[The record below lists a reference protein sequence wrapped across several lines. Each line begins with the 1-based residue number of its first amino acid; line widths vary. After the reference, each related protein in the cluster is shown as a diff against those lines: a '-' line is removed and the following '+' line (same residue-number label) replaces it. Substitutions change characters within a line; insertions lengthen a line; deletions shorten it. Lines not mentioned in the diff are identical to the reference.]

1 MTQPSLENVFEYLSL
16 LIAEHTE
23 SGEPFV
29 LGKIQPAI
37 TFKFPTFK
45 LANYGL
51 NGMKD
56 FLEAGERANYFI
68 LVNTGD
74 VKTAYLTPGT
84 KRRVTSVVP
93 NVAQMTADD
102 PRRTR
107 WMTELLEELLK
118 AERADQLLRAIA
130 NSASPEVLTPSFDA
144 FLAGQER
151 TMQYY
156 YVRGKVRRIRQF
168 IAALVKQG
176 ETHAVTVW
184 QPTRSPLRFPAVPT
198 IGDSP
203 RAAQAINSVFQ
214 GESPLRNLPLE
225 VMNNTFFAV
234 IRFYR
239 EKLSRDRAWDW
250 VAGLDLLEEEAH
262 SIPRPE
268 PQQKKGILGM
278 KQLQPQV
285 EPLDETQI
293 AGITRKLLRAAG
305 IGATMDET
313 PIWQGYLAA
322 ESLDAGL
329 RYLTEHP
336 NLPNNTKFLTW
347 LDGEIAR
354 LVEANEMNAVR
365 ALANKS
371 ALVLLAQKYGPE
383 GARTHSNE
391 LRPIYEAVLS
401 GAELLAK
408 VLTFLKIEHTHAAL
422 AFLRADES
430 FVQDESVGVL
440 LDEQM
445 VRAARDGNV
454 PRFRRA
460 RERMDLWTK
469 VSELGLDQGAAQHA
483 RFAAIARTDDQI
495 LIEMGVLLLPR
506 AENADEKREII
517 ERFPVVVSQEGLN
530 MLQNMLDVLS
540 FRQADDETYTRY
552 YDAKRIVERCIQLG
566 IDRALVELK

>member
-225 VMNNTFFAV
+225 VMNNTF
-234 IRFYR
+234 
-239 EKLSRDRAWDW
+239 
-250 VAGLDLLEEEAH
+250 
-262 SIPRPE
+262 
-268 PQQKKGILGM
+268 
-278 KQLQPQV
+278 
-285 EPLDETQI
+285 
-293 AGITRKLLRAAG
+293 
-305 IGATMDET
+305 
-313 PIWQGYLAA
+313 
-322 ESLDAGL
+322 
-329 RYLTEHP
+329 
-336 NLPNNTKFLTW
+336 LP
-347 LDGEIAR
+347 
-354 LVEANEMNAVR
+354 
-365 ALANKS
+365 
-371 ALVLLAQKYGPE
+371 
-383 GARTHSNE
+383 
-391 LRPIYEAVLS
+391 
-401 GAELLAK
+401 
-408 VLTFLKIEHTHAAL
+408 
-422 AFLRADES
+422 
-430 FVQDESVGVL
+430 
-440 LDEQM
+440 
-445 VRAARDGNV
+445 
-454 PRFRRA
+454 
-460 RERMDLWTK
+460 
-469 VSELGLDQGAAQHA
+469 
-483 RFAAIARTDDQI
+483 
-495 LIEMGVLLLPR
+495 
-506 AENADEKREII
+506 
-517 ERFPVVVSQEGLN
+517 
-530 MLQNMLDVLS
+530 
-540 FRQADDETYTRY
+540 
-552 YDAKRIVERCIQLG
+552 
-566 IDRALVELK
+566 